1 MTITDLNDPEI
12 REELGEIV
20 QEMLDGI
27 IEVSI
32 PDGALPPAEGHQGTT
47 IESTLTIEGGG
58 EPSDLTIRIDG
69 ASAVAL
75 TAAMISESPDE
86 VSLEEAC
93 ETMGELTNV
102 LGGSIKSL
110 IEEETSL
117 GTPTSGAHETST
129 MAPLISSV
137 EVRHQLG
144 CFEVQIG

>member
-27 IEVSI
+27 VEVSI
-32 PDGALPPAEGHQGTT
+32 PDGALPPAGGHQGKT
-47 IESTLTIEGGG
+47 IESTLTIDGGA
-58 EPSDLTIRIDG
+58 EPADLTVRIDG

-75 TAAMISESPDE
+75 TAAMISEAPDE
-86 VSLEEAC
+86 VTLEEAC

-110 IEEETSL
+110 IDEETSL
-117 GTPTSGAHETST
+117 GTPTSEVHETSS

-144 CFEVQIG
+144 CFEVRIG